1 MMKSFAVAAAV
12 GATVVAASTVPAA
25 LYHPLSPRSSSLPE
39 VTVKGNAFFAGSNR
53 FYIRGVDYQPGGSS
67 DAADPLADSNTCKR
81 DIAEFV
87 KLKINTVRI
96 YTVDNSKDHSD
107 CMSQLAAAGI
117 YLALDVNTPKYSIRQ
132 DKPAQSY
139 NHVYLQNI
147 FATIDE
153 FQKYS
158 NTLLFFSGN
167 EDINNVQT
175 SVTAPYVKAVTRDM
189 KQYIGNRQYR
199 PIPVGYS
206 AADIDDNRI
215 ETAHYMNCGTPDER
229 SDFFAFNDY
238 SWCDPSSYSTS
249 TWEQKVQA
257 FSNYSIP
264 IFLSEF
270 GCTKTT
276 RKFEE
281 IATLYGTQ
289 MTPVYSG
296 GLVYEYSKEGDSTQQ
311 KFGLVDVSGSSPV
324 ELTDFNTLMQAYQNT
339 AIPTGD
345 GGYKSSGTPS
355 TCPGKSSTWLVSNDA
370 LPAMP
375 AQASQYFKSGAGQG
389 VGLTGSGSQDV
400 GAESSGT
407 ATAGSGQPTA
417 SGTTGSTG
425 SGSTKS
431 AAAGALTIPQM
442 HVGPFV
448 CGLVVIVSTLVGVTL
463 L

>member
-1 MMKSFAVAAAV
+1 MTVSTSVAWITSQV
-12 GATVVAASTVPAA
+12 RDTLSW
-25 LYHPLSPRSSSLPE
+25 SPRSDKLL
-39 VTVKGNAFFAGSNR
+39 TTTL
-53 FYIRGVDYQPGGSS
+53 GGSS
-67 DAADPLADSNTCKR
+67 NASDPLADPNICKR

-96 YTVDNSKDHSD
+96 YTVDNSANHDD
-107 CMSQLAAAGI
+107 CMGQLADAGI
-117 YLALDVNTPKYSIRQ
+117 YLALDVNTPKYSLRQ

-147 FATIDE
+147 FATIDV
-153 FQKYS
+153 FQQYS

-189 KQYIGNRQYR
+189 KQYIGNRKYR

-206 AADIDDNRI
+206 AADIDDNRV
-215 ETAHYMNCGTPDER
+215 ETAMFMNCGTPDER

-238 SWCDPSSYSTS
+238 SWCDPSDFKTS
-249 TWEQKVQA
+249 TWQAKVQA

-296 GLVYEYSKEGDSTQQ
+296 GLVYEYSKEGDSTQE
-311 KFGLVDVSGSSPV
+311 KFGLVDVSSGSPK
-324 ELTDFNTLMQAYQNT
+324 ELTDFNTLMQAYAKT
-339 AIPTGD
+339 PVPTGD
-345 GGYKSSGTPS
+345 GGYKSSGSPS
-355 TCPGKSSTWLVSNDA
+355 NCPPKSSTWLVGSDA

-375 AQASQYFKSGAGQG
+375 AQASQYFSKGAGKGQG
-389 VGLTGSGSQDV
+389 LSGTGSQEV

-407 ATAGSGQPTA
+407 ATAGSGQATA
-417 SGTTGSTG
+417 SGTVGS
-425 SGSTKS
+425 SGSTATKS
-431 AAAGALTIPQM
+431 GAADALAIPKM
-442 HVGPFV
+442 HVGPFA
-448 CGLVVIVSTLVGVTL
+448 CGLVVIAATLVGATL